1 VSDQKTKKVRFLP
14 HLTWF
19 SNGTKPFRVSIFAF
33 IRHVYS
39 ETSPSLICLTIILPL
54 RAQQITNSDAV
65 LLGANHRL
73 LDRHRRANGVGLP

>member
-1 VSDQKTKKVRFLP
+1 VAKKQKSAFFLR
-14 HLTWF
+14 HLSRF

-39 ETSPSLICLTIILPL
+39 EISLSLNCLIIILPL